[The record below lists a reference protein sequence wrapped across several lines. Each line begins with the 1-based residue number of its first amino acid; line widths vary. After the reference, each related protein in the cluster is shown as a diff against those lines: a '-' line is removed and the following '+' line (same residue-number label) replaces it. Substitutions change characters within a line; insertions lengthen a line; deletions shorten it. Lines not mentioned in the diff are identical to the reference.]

1 MEGPDK
7 LAESLKPLQST
18 PYNPTNNALY
28 FTNNSLFYSPK
39 IEPENWFLFIKYRVI
54 LEGVLLRHRYGP

>member
-28 FTNNSLFYSPK
+28 FINNSLFYSPK
-39 IEPENWFLFIKYRVI
+39 IELENRALFIKYRLI
-54 LEGVLLRHRYGP
+54 LVGL